1 VTALS
6 HTGLA
11 DVLEV
16 ARAGDFVCVIEEV
29 VPGQTLAELIRERG
43 ALDPGQAR
51 QVVAQTLLAVDF
63 SHQRHF
69 AHGTVKPSNIFLMD
83 RYLSVKVVD
92 AGLPELLR
100 HVAPARYARLIDS
113 PYVAPEVKE
122 GRPASP
128 ASDIY
133 SLGVTFYEM
142 FAGTL
147 PEALRTQGR
156 GSDVGGRFDLLEFET
171 EPSSPAAPEPA
182 EVPSLGDLVSLPP
195 AQISAIEQAM
205 SKSPGH
211 RPPTIRSVRVAF
223 GFAKP
228 TSAHARGAA
237 AGYLGAAAVGGARE
251 VEYELTPAQG
261 GGDPCP
267 ACQRPLRPGAPSCLA
282 CGYVLPS
289 QGNFDLPDLPAA
301 ESSAGTADFLEID
314 DQPADQPAPAPKQRQ
329 APDQPAAAAVP
340 PTPVPGQGQP
350 GPAQSPAQFHAD
362 PLAEEQHC
370 PQIRTGDARVDFFV
384 TQGDRH
390 LAAGRYDEA
399 LEAYRSAA
407 GDAPACS
414 LAHNRAGDVLTMTR
428 RYRDAQRHYE
438 RAITLNPG
446 DYDARHDLGRVLIT
460 RGEVGSAV
468 QHLEAVVSA
477 DPSPEL
483 RLSALT
489 HLGSAYCAQN
499 LLPQAI
505 EAWSRVVREGP
516 PNAPVRYSLGVALA
530 RQGDTES
537 AKAQWRA
544 ALEVDPNHAE
554 SRAALAQADSPY
566 GGDFM
571 RIQRVPE
578 GPGRGSSLLTGALDA
593 LGSILS
599 PHRRY
604 W

>member
-1 VTALS
+1 MGNSTPQPSSMPPSVATERAMTRPTSAGGMSCSPPSWTARAMARDRDKRGSTRRTDMEGLQGEMTWRSSRPAGRSLAAAGYDTEGEKHHNDRSDEESDAMSRPSLPTEIGPYRITEYKGEGPLGHTVFAEHSGGDYRVVVRLLPIEAGREGEVGSQAFVEAAQVVTALS

-100 HVAPARYARLIDS
+100 HVAPARYARLINS

-133 SLGVTFYEM
+133 ALGVTFYEM
-142 FAGTL
+142 YAGSL

-156 GSDVGGRFDLLEFET
+156 GSDVGGRFDLLEFEA
-171 EPSSPAAPEPA
+171 EPAAPTAPEPA

-195 AQISAIEQAM
+195 AQVRTIEQAM

-211 RPPTIRSVRVAF
+211 RPPTIRSIRVAF

-228 TSAHARGAA
+228 TSAHAQGAA

-289 QGNFDLPDLPAA
+289 QGDFDLPDLPAA
-301 ESSAGTADFLEID
+301 GSSAGTADFLE
-314 DQPADQPAPAPKQRQ
+314 
-329 APDQPAAAAVP
+329 
-340 PTPVPGQGQP
+340 
-350 GPAQSPAQFHAD
+350 
-362 PLAEEQHC
+362 
-370 PQIRTGDARVDFFV
+370 
-384 TQGDRH
+384 
-390 LAAGRYDEA
+390 
-399 LEAYRSAA
+399 
-407 GDAPACS
+407 
-414 LAHNRAGDVLTMTR
+414 
-428 RYRDAQRHYE
+428 
-438 RAITLNPG
+438 
-446 DYDARHDLGRVLIT
+446 
-460 RGEVGSAV
+460 
-468 QHLEAVVSA
+468 
-477 DPSPEL
+477 
-483 RLSALT
+483 
-489 HLGSAYCAQN
+489 
-499 LLPQAI
+499 
-505 EAWSRVVREGP
+505 
-516 PNAPVRYSLGVALA
+516 
-530 RQGDTES
+530 
-537 AKAQWRA
+537 
-544 ALEVDPNHAE
+544 
-554 SRAALAQADSPY
+554 
-566 GGDFM
+566 
-571 RIQRVPE
+571 
-578 GPGRGSSLLTGALDA
+578 
-593 LGSILS
+593 
-599 PHRRY
+599 
-604 W
+604 